1 MPNRIL
7 KHSICSSDNIDRL
20 SWFEE
25 VLFYRLIVNCDD
37 HGLFDGRPSM
47 IKNCLFPLKENLT
60 VSTVMKAIEKLETV
74 GLIFTY
80 YVEGRPYLSLPT
92 WDHHQTIRAHK
103 SKYPKPIEGSKTS
116 SEIICKQ
123 MQADVPVIQS
133 NPNPNP
139 NPNPISATP
148 PAVSDDAVI
157 RLPLND
163 GTEHGVKQADVD
175 KWTGLYPAV
184 DVMGELRKMVGW
196 LDANPKNRK
205 TKSGIGRF
213 IAGWLSREQD
223 RAKKVVGEQ
232 KESSFNT
239 EDFFDKALKK
249 SYQAM
254 QQASSK

>member
-37 HGLFDGRPSM
+37 HGLFDGRRSM

-103 SKYPKPIEGSKTS
+103 SKYPKPIE
-116 SEIICKQ
+116 
-123 MQADVPVIQS
+123 
-133 NPNPNP
+133 
-139 NPNPISATP
+139 
-148 PAVSDDAVI
+148 
-157 RLPLND
+157 
-163 GTEHGVKQADVD
+163 
-175 KWTGLYPAV
+175 
-184 DVMGELRKMVGW
+184 
-196 LDANPKNRK
+196 
-205 TKSGIGRF
+205 
-213 IAGWLSREQD
+213 
-223 RAKKVVGEQ
+223 
-232 KESSFNT
+232 
-239 EDFFDKALKK
+239 
-249 SYQAM
+249 
-254 QQASSK
+254 

>member
-7 KHSICSSDNIDRL
+7 KHSICSSENIDRL

-47 IKNCLFPLKENLT
+47 IKNSLFPLKENLT

-74 GLIFTY
+74 GLVFTY

-103 SKYPKPIEGSKTS
+103 SKYPKPSEGSKKS

-133 NPNPNP
+133 NPNP

-163 GTEHGVKQADVD
+163 GTEHGVTPADID

-184 DVMGELRKMVGW
+184 DVMAELRKMVGW

-205 TKSGIGRF
+205 TKGGVGRF

-223 RAKKVVGEQ
+223 RAKKVTVETTR
-232 KESSFNT
+232 ESSFDT
-239 EDFFDKALKK
+239 DEFFEK
-249 SYQAM
+249 SLARSYRMM
-254 QQASSK
+254 QGQ

>member
-7 KHSICSSDNIDRL
+7 KHSICSSENIDRL

-47 IKNCLFPLKENLT
+47 IKNSLFPLKENLT

-103 SKYPKPIEGSKTS
+103 SKYPKPSEGSQTS

-133 NPNPNP
+133 NPNP

-163 GTEHGVKQADVD
+163 GSFHGVKQADLD

-205 TKSGIGRF
+205 TKGGIGRF

-223 RAKKVVGEQ
+223 RAKKVTVETSR
-232 KESSFNT
+232 ESSFNT
-239 EDFFDKALKK
+239 DAFFEK
-249 SYQAM
+249 SLARSYRMM
-254 QQASSK
+254 QGQ